1 MNFHLYRNQRITAGE
16 TITVA
21 VGPDNSICLNNVR
34 DFPGLGL
41 DYICRTVRIVAPI
54 DGVMT
59 IEATSVANGT
69 HPSLAVETV
78 NASSD
83 VWRLENPTSIPV
95 AAGTEVMANIEMSAS
110 SATRESFTL
119 MTKID

>member
-1 MNFHLYRNQRITAGE
+1 MNFKLYRNRRITAGE

-21 VGPDNSICLNNVR
+21 VGPDDSICLNNVR
-34 DFPGLGL
+34 DFPGLGP
-41 DYICRTVRIVAPI
+41 DYICRTVRIVASI

-69 HPSLAVETV
+69 RPSLAVETV
-78 NASSD
+78 NASSN

-110 SATRESFTL
+110 SSTRESFTL
-119 MTKID
+119 KTAID